1 MNTASYCAS
10 LLLGA
15 VATVSVTIPGAW
27 AQSVPSSA
35 APPAPKAAVAASSPT
50 QRAGSPQPLPTKAW
64 GELSAAEQ
72 KALKPLAA
80 NWNSIDEAQ
89 KRKWIAISKNFNTL
103 SPTEQA
109 TLHSRMSEWVALSP
123 KQRSQARLN
132 FAETTKLPPDEKR
145 AKWEAYQA
153 LSPEEKNKLAASAT
167 PRPTGAATAVKPVPP
182 QKLATPVNAKP
193 SRSGASG
200 IASGTKQLDQNTLL
214 PRKPA
219 SSP

>member
-1 MNTASYCAS
+1 MNTASFCAR

-15 VATVSVTIPGAW
+15 VATVSGTVPDAW
-27 AQSVPSSA
+27 AQPAPASS
-35 APPAPKAAVAASSPT
+35 APPAPKTAVAASSPA

-64 GELSAAEQ
+64 GELSGAEQ

-80 NWNSIDEAQ
+80 NWSSIDEAQ
-89 KRKWIAISKNFNTL
+89 KRKWLAISKSFNTL

-109 TLHSRMSEWVALSP
+109 KLHSRMSEWVALSP
-123 KQRSQARLN
+123 KQRTQARLN
-132 FAETTKLPPDEKR
+132 FAETTKVPPDEKL

-153 LSPEEKNKLAASAT
+153 LPPEEKKKLAASAA
-167 PRPTGAATAVKPVPP
+167 PRPPGAATAVKPVSP

-193 SRSGASG
+193 PRSGASG
-200 IASGTKQLDQNTLL
+200 TANGTKQLDQNTLL